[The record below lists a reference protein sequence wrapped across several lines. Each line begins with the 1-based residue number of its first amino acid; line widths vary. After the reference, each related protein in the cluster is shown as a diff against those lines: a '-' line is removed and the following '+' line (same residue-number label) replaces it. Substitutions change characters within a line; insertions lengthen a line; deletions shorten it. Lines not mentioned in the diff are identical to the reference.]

1 MESLKSKRPIYWRQN
16 AVVGEPS
23 GKNLVDSEEDS
34 KQSPFVFFR
43 EFISRRVMRGAT
55 CMFTKVSQRCKGRNR
70 GQKVILIR
78 NEDDSIILEVGVNRK
93 ETI

>member
-1 MESLKSKRPIYWRQN
+1 
-16 AVVGEPS
+16 
-23 GKNLVDSEEDS
+23 
-34 KQSPFVFFR
+34 
-43 EFISRRVMRGAT
+43 MRGAT

>member
-1 MESLKSKRPIYWRQN
+1 MESLKSKRPIYRRQN

-43 EFISRRVMRGAT
+43 EFISHTDG
-55 CMFTKVSQRCKGRNR
+55 
-70 GQKVILIR
+70 
-78 NEDDSIILEVGVNRK
+78 
-93 ETI
+93 